1 MKKSFFSRLVS
12 LISVMVIGGCLLY
25 AANPDIVREL
35 LSSDILRFL
44 NVGMGISESETE
56 IVETD
61 GGYMASGRTIQIHE
75 DDGILVSKES
85 VDESISAVDVS
96 VKYGKLTE
104 DEKRLLQNRLTDAY
118 AYNQLT
124 KEEQNVYLEILFSL
138 LEFEENVELSS
149 LDNNVISR
157 IFQCVLNDHPEI
169 FYVSGYSYTQY
180 TLADIPKKLTFTGTY
195 NMDREE
201 VDKKQILIKNYVNRC
216 LAGIP
221 EDADEY
227 EKVKYIY
234 EYLIEN
240 TEYDASV
247 KDNQNICSV
256 FTDGRSV
263 CQGYAKATQY
273 LLQQAGI
280 CAELVLGRVS
290 SGEGHA
296 WNLVKIDGNWYYVDT
311 TWGDASYRT
320 ENGEE
325 VFPEQKVPA
334 INYDYLCVT
343 TAQIDVTHIIDNI
356 VEMPQC
362 TSMEANYYVRE
373 GLYFT
378 EVDEEK
384 LTQIFN
390 DGYDKGSA
398 YVTLKC
404 ASKEV
409 YDEMYEKLINNQ
421 EIFHYLDCPEGIVS
435 YTDSDEQYSM
445 SFWL

>member
-12 LISVMVIGGCLLY
+12 LIGVMVVGGCLLY
-25 AANPDIVREL
+25 AADPDIVQEI
-35 LSSDILRFL
+35 LSSDVLGFL
-44 NVGMGISESETE
+44 STGTGISESETE
-56 IVETD
+56 IVEAD
-61 GGYMASGRTIQIHE
+61 GGYMASGRTIQIH
-75 DDGILVSKES
+75 DDGILVAKES
-85 VDESISAVDVS
+85 VDASVSTVDVS
-96 VKYGKLTE
+96 AKNGKLTE
-104 DEKRLLQNRLTDAY
+104 DEKRFLQEKLTDAY
-118 AYNQLT
+118 AYNQLV

-149 LDNNVISR
+149 LDNDEVSH

-169 FYVSGYSYTQY
+169 FYVNGYSYTQY

-195 NMDREE
+195 SMDKEE
-201 VDKKQILIKNYVNRC
+201 VEKKQVLIGNYVNQC
-216 LAGIP
+216 LAGLH

-227 EKVKYIY
+227 ETVKYIY
-234 EYLIEN
+234 EYLIEH

-320 ENGEE
+320 ENGEA

-343 TAQIDVTHIIDNI
+343 SDQIAVTHIIDNV

-378 EVDEEK
+378 SVDEEK
-384 LTQIFN
+384 LKGIFS